1 MITCF
6 PKLFR
11 AALAFGLVM
20 SLSAAQAKLSVS
32 DSINRIA
39 AVVNDDVITAL
50 ELEDEVT
57 SIKQQLQ
64 QQGQRL
70 PPEATLKKQL
80 LERLILRRIQLQMAD
95 RTRVRVDDEALNRAL
110 DNIAAQNKLGLPEFR
125 DVLERDGMDFARFRE
140 NLRKE
145 IIINRLQQRQLQDR
159 IVITEQEIDNFLA
172 NQALQKKD
180 KLEYRIGHILIS
192 LPEAASPEQIQ
203 QARHKAERL
212 VQALRDGA
220 DFAQTAI
227 GESNSQTALEG
238 GDLGWRRAEALPTLF
253 ADWVVQH
260 QAEEIS
266 SALRSPSGFHII
278 KLLETR
284 SLEKPFV
291 VTQTRARHI
300 LIRNDEFSEPGEI
313 QARLK
318 VLRQRLLEGADFAQL
333 AKAHSDDP
341 GSAVEGG
348 ELGWV
353 NPGEMVPAFETA
365 MDTLAVDEISEPL
378 RTQYGWHL
386 IEVLERR
393 EHDSTDEVRR
403 KNARD
408 TLRALKLEPAL
419 QSWLRRL
426 RDEAFVDVRL

>member
-1 MITCF
+1 MTCS
-6 PKLFR
+6 PKLFC
-11 AALAFGLVM
+11 AALALGLAL
-20 SLSAAQAKLSVS
+20 SLSAAQAQLSVTEPI
-32 DSINRIA
+32 DRII

-50 ELEDEVT
+50 ELTTEIT

-95 RTRVRVDDEALNRAL
+95 RTRLRVDDESLNRAL
-110 DNIAAQNKLGLPEFR
+110 GNIAAQNNLGLPEFR
-125 DVLERDGMDFARFRE
+125 DVLERDGMDFALFRE

-145 IIINRLQQRQLQDR
+145 IIINRLQQRQLQNR
-159 IVITEQEIDNFLA
+159 IVVTEQEIDNFLA

-180 KLEYRIGHILIS
+180 QLEYRVGHILAA
-192 LPEAASPEQIQ
+192 LPEAANPEQIQ
-203 QARHKAERL
+203 QARDKASRL
-212 VQALRDGA
+212 VQALRDGT

-227 GESNSQTALEG
+227 GESDSQTALEG

-253 ADWVVQH
+253 ADWVAQH
-260 QAEEIS
+260 NVGDIS

-284 SLEKPFV
+284 SLEKQVV
-291 VTQTRARHI
+291 VTQTHTRHI
-300 LIRNDEFSEPGEI
+300 LIRNSEFSEPGE
-313 QARLK
+313 ALAHLK
-318 VLRQRLLEGADFAQL
+318 ELRQRLQDGADFGQL

-348 ELGWV
+348 DLGWV
-353 NPGEMVPAFETA
+353 SPGEMVPAFESS
-365 MDTLAVDEISEPL
+365 MDKLAVSEISEPV
-378 RTQYGWHL
+378 RSQYGWHL

-393 EHDSTDEVRR
+393 EHDSTEKVRR

-408 TLRALKLEPAL
+408 TLHTLKLEPA
-419 QSWLRRL
+419 QQTWLRRL
-426 RDEAFVDVRL
+426 RDEAFVEVRL